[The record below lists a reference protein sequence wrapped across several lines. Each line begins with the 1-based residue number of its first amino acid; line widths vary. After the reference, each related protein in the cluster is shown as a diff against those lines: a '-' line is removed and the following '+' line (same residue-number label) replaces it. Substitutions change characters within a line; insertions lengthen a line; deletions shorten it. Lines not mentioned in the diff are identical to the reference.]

1 MADHRQRGF
10 RAGAWVALAVLL
22 AAGAGAAAER
32 IKDIADLQGVR
43 SNPLWGYGLVIG
55 LNGTGDGSEISRRA
69 LTNVLR
75 RSGLVLDPD
84 DLDSSNIASV
94 LVTADLPPFGRKG
107 GQIDVT
113 VSTIGDAESLQGGTL
128 LLTPLVGADG
138 QVYAVSQGQLVVG
151 GYSASGQQS
160 SVTKNHPTVGTI
172 PNGATIEKEELATFV
187 QKGEITLQ
195 LKNPDFATARRMAEA
210 INGAHDGAA
219 TAADAGTVRVKLP
232 EDIGKNNLIAF
243 VDSVE
248 TLEVEVDAP
257 ALVVINERTGTII
270 VGQNVKI
277 STAAISHGNLTVI
290 TQEEDLVSQPQ
301 PFSRTGTTERTH
313 RTRQK
318 ITEERRSLHVVP
330 RQVSVSELARALN
343 AMGLTPR
350 DLISIFEALKKAEA
364 LQAELKIM

>member
-1 MADHRQRGF
+1 MKRHGWR
-10 RAGAWVALAVLL
+10 RAAWLALAAALL
-22 AAGAGAAAER
+22 APAAGARAER

-55 LNGTGDGSEISRRA
+55 LDGTGDGSDLSRRA

-75 RSGLVLDPD
+75 RSGLVLDPN
-84 DLDSSNIASV
+84 DLDSDNIASV
-94 LVTADLPPFGRKG
+94 LVTAELPPFGRKG
-107 GQIDVT
+107 AAIDVT
-113 VSTIGDAESLQGGTL
+113 VSTIGNAESLQGGTL
-128 LLTPLVGADG
+128 LLTPLMGADG

-151 GYSASGQQS
+151 GFSAAGERS
-160 SVTKNHPTVGTI
+160 SITKNHPTVGRI
-172 PNGATIEKEELATFV
+172 PSGATIEREELATFV
-187 QKGEITLQ
+187 HKGRITWQ

-210 INGAHDGAA
+210 INGRYPKAA
-219 TAADAGTVRVKLP
+219 TAEDAGTVRVTLP
-232 EDIGKNNLIAF
+232 EKAGKDQVTAF
-243 VDSVE
+243 ID
-248 TLEVEVDAP
+248 TLGALAVTVDAP

-290 TQEEDLVSQPQ
+290 TQEEDFVSQPA
-301 PFSRTGTTERTH
+301 PFSRTGTTEKTH

-318 ITEERRSLHVVP
+318 VTEEQRSLHVVP

-350 DLISIFEALKKAEA
+350 DLISIFEALKQAKA